1 MALELKTGVL
11 AYYDGIAVGLI
22 PVKVLSVTAPDK
34 PPLFDLGIG
43 YARWSIKVTAQVTE
57 NCGLY
62 KKGEILESNSAD
74 IFPRKALFG
83 RYKDRIACYTV
94 VPAEKHQ
101 QCCDEDCHISYTGG

>member
-43 YARWSIKVTAQVTE
+43 HARCSIKVTAQVTE
-57 NCGLY
+57 NFGPY
-62 KKGEILESNSAD
+62 KKGEILDSDSVS

-83 RYKDRIACYTV
+83 EYKNRIACYTV
-94 VPAEKHQ
+94 VPDAPKSETSRKAP
-101 QCCDEDCHISYTGG
+101 TVL